1 MNAIDRINL
10 NIITYKVLVIWY
22 ILYKNNMDWIPY
34 KNFNLLLKYQ
44 YKWINIIYSD
54 IYFLVFKEKNNLFT
68 LNFNKNKIIIDIN
81 LEVFNEEKFINSF
94 GGIIESLNKELF
106 KDLKVEGFNK
116 YYFDN
121 IFKNEIS

>member
-1 MNAIDRINL
+1 MNTIDKLNL

-22 ILYKNNMDWIPY
+22 VLYKNNMDWIPY
-34 KNFNLLLKYQ
+34 KNFNLLLRSQ
-44 YKWINIIYSD
+44 YSWINIIYSD
-54 IYFLVFKEKNNLFT
+54 VYFLLFKEKNDLFF
-68 LNFNKNKIIIDIN
+68 LHFNKNKIIIDIN

-94 GGIIESLNKELF
+94 GDEIKSLNKELF
-106 KDLKVEGFNK
+106 KDLKVEVFDK